1 MPNKQ
6 MSPTPVRLPVE
17 LKTWLKARAADNF
30 RSVNAEIV
38 ALLIQARASESDVIH
53 QHSLKAAAV

>member
-6 MSPTPVRLPVE
+6 MPPTPVRLPVE
-17 LKTWLKARAADNF
+17 LKAWIKARAAGNL

-38 ALLIQARASESDVIH
+38 ALLIQARALETGAAH
-53 QHSLKAAAV
+53 QNRP